1 MVGLSDDF
9 FNLSPLKRLI
19 FQILISSSTWL
30 YGIRIDNFGNLLS
43 NNFLDLSELSLLLS
57 FVISVVWIVGI
68 TNAFNW
74 LDGLD
79 GLAAG
84 VGAIISLGL
93 LIFNVINGQIILG
106 LISIS
111 ILGICLGFIPHNSFP
126 ASILM
131 GDGGFIFRF

>member
-1 MVGLSDDF
+1 MES
-9 FNLSPLKRLI
+9 
-19 FQILISSSTWL
+19 
-30 YGIRIDNFGNLLS
+30 IDNFGNLLS

-111 ILGICLGFIPHNSFP
+111 ILGICLVSFLQFF
-126 ASILM
+126 SCIHF
-131 GDGGFIFRF
+131 DG